1 MENLDHV
8 ERDERHHHTFLV
20 GIAGD
25 HIGDVD
31 VAHVKVHAHK
41 EARQHQHGD
50 DQTLDHAVQTHIA
63 GKDTVLG
70 VARLALHNVALGVLH
85 AQRERGE
92 TVGNQVHPQQLHRLE
107 DGKAD
112 ERGDK
117 HREDLGKVGRKQEL
131 DDLADVVVD
140 ATALFAGTDDGGE
153 VVVGKHHVG
162 DVLGDIGTGD
172 AHAHADV
179 GALDGRGV
187 VDAVARH
194 GHDLVARL
202 PSLDDAG
209 LVLGLDAGVHAVVL
223 DVRVELLFAHAIEVG
238 TGDGL
243 AAIGDDAQL
252 LGNGH
257 GGVDMVARNHD
268 GADTGVVRLADGV
281 GDLGADRVNHA
292 GQATEDQ
299 VMLERGGAAVARD
312 LGVGAACQ
320 RQHAQGLVGHGLVG
334 GHELGA
340 TLLGQ
345 GDDLIAVVD
354 MGAQADH
361 HVGRAL
367 GVLLVLAVQGLDD
380 HGHHLA
386 ARVKR
391 GLAHARMLGSQAS
404 EARLAGIVDERTLG
418 RLTHGLA
425 QLLVPLGV
433 GAQSHAG
440 QELLLRRGELVL
452 DDGHLVLGKG
462 AGLVR
467 ADGLR
472 AAKGLDGRKLADD
485 RLALGHLGHAERK
498 HDGHD
503 GDQALGDGGD
513 GERDGNHKGVEQGGR
528 VGEDVAHA
536 VADDIDAKDDDADDD
551 HHDGKDAAEL
561 GELNLQRR
569 ELFLGLGQSAG
580 DLAHLGVHTG
590 ADHDGAATAVHHGGA
605 HVAHVLA
612 VAERHVVGA
621 RGKLNHVGMLLYRH
635 GLAGKGGFLDLH
647 RGALEHAAVCR
658 NGVARLEH
666 DHIAGHELGARQ
678 VHELAVAQHLGLR
691 RAHLLQGLEGLLALG
706 FLDHAQHRV
715 DDNDEHD
722 DGDIGKVRLAL
733 DHARERADNRSRDQ
747 HDDHGVC
754 HLLKEALPQRC
765 LLGFL
770 KLVRACLGK
779 TRRRLAGAQAEV
791 LIDTL
796 VAEHLRRSG
805 QVFLL
810 HIESPPGIRATQQI
824 DARS

>member
-8 ERDERHHHTFLV
+8 ERDERHHHAFLV

-25 HIGDVD
+25 HIDDVD

-50 DQTLDHAVQTHIA
+50 DQTLDHAVQAHVT

-70 VARLALHNVALGVLH
+70 VARLALHDVALGVLH

-92 TVGNQVHPQQLHRLE
+92 AVGDQVHPQQLHRLE

-117 HREDLGKVGRKQEL
+117 HREHLGKVGRKQEL

-162 DVLGDIGTGD
+162 NVLGDVGAGD
-172 AHAHADV
+172 AHTDADV

-187 VDAVARH
+187 VDAVAGH
-194 GHDLVARL
+194 GDDLVARL
-202 PSLDDAG
+202 PGLDDAR

-223 DVRVELLFAHAIEVG
+223 DVRVELLVAHAVEVG
-238 TGDGL
+238 TGNGM
-243 AAIGDDAQL
+243 AAIGDDSQL

-257 GGVDMVARNHD
+257 GGVDMVARDHD
-268 GADTGVVRLADGV
+268 GANTGVVGLADGV

-292 GQATEDQ
+292 GQAAEDQ
-299 VMLERGGAAVARD
+299 VVLERSGAAVARD

-345 GDDLIAVVD
+345 RNDPVAVVD

-367 GVLLVLAVQGLDD
+367 GVLLILAVQGLDD
-380 HGHHLA
+380 HGHHLT
-386 ARVKR
+386 ARVER
-391 GLAHARMLGSQAS
+391 GLAHARVLGSQAS
-404 EARLAGIVDERTLG
+404 KTSLAGIVDERALS
-418 RLTHGLA
+418 RLTNGLA
-425 QLLVPLGV
+425 QVLVPLGI
-433 GAQSHAG
+433 GAQRHTG
-440 QELLLRRGELVL
+440 QELLLRRSELVL

-462 AGLVR
+462 TGLVG

-472 AAKGLDGRKLADD
+472 AAKGLDGRELADN
-485 RLALGHLGHAERK
+485 RLALGHFGHAERK
-498 HDGHD
+498 HDSHD
-503 GDQALGDGGD
+503 GNQTLRDGGD
-513 GERDGNHKGVEQGGR
+513 GKRDSDHKGIEQRGR
-528 VGEDVAHA
+528 VGENVAHA
-536 VADDIDAKDDDADDD
+536 VADDVDAKDNNADDD
-551 HHDGKDAAEL
+551 NHDSEDAAEL
-561 GELNLQRR
+561 GKLHLQRR
-569 ELFLGLGQSAG
+569 ELFLGLGQGAG
-580 DLAHLGVHTG
+580 DLTHLGVHTG
-590 ADHDGAATAVHHGGA
+590 TDYDGAATAVHHGGA

-621 RGKLNHVGMLLYRH
+621 GGELDHVGMLLDGH
-635 GLAGKGGFLDLH
+635 GLAGKGGLLDLH
-647 RGALEHAAVCR
+647 RGALEHAAVGR
-658 NGVARLEH
+658 DGVARLEH
-666 DHIAGHELGARQ
+666 DHVTGHELGARQ

-691 RAHLLQGLEGLLALG
+691 RAHLLQGLESLLAFSL
-706 FLDHAQHRV
+706 LDHAQHRV

-733 DHARERADNRSRDQ
+733 DHARERADDGGNDQ
-747 HDDHGVC
+747 HDDHGVG
-754 HLLKEALPQRC
+754 HLLKEALPQRR

-770 KLVRACLGK
+770 ELVRACLSEA
-779 TRRRLAGAQAEV
+779 RRRLVVAQAEV

-796 VAEHLRRSG
+796 VAEHLRRGG

>member
-8 ERDERHHHTFLV
+8 ERDERHHHAFLV
-20 GIAGD
+20 GIADD

-50 DQTLDHAVQTHIA
+50 DQALDHAVQTHIT
-63 GKDTVLG
+63 GKDAVLG
-70 VARLALHNVALGVLH
+70 VARLALHDVALGILH

-92 TVGNQVHPQQLHRLE
+92 AVGDQVHPQQLHRLE

-153 VVVGKHHVG
+153 IVVGKHHVG

-172 AHAHADV
+172 AHANADV

-223 DVRVELLFAHAIEVG
+223 DVRVEFLVAHAVEVG
-238 TGDGL
+238 ARDCL
-243 AAIGDDAQL
+243 AAIGDDTQL
-252 LGNGH
+252 LGDGH
-257 GGVDMVARNHD
+257 GGVDVVARDHD
-268 GADTGVVRLADGV
+268 GADTGVVRFADGV

-292 GQATEDQ
+292 GQAAEDQ
-299 VMLERGGAAVARD
+299 VVLERGGAAVGRN

-320 RQHAQGLVGHGLVG
+320 RQYAQGLVGHGLVG
-334 GHELGA
+334 GHELGT

-345 GDDLIAVVD
+345 RNDPVAVVD

-367 GVLLVLAVQGLDD
+367 GVLLILAVQGLDD

-386 ARVKR
+386 ARVER
-391 GLAHARMLGSQAS
+391 GLAHARVLGSQAS
-404 EARLAGIVDERTLG
+404 EARLAGIVDERALS
-418 RLTHGLA
+418 RLAHGLA
-425 QLLVPLGV
+425 QFLVPLGI
-433 GAQSHAG
+433 GAQRHAG
-440 QELLLRRGELVL
+440 QELLLGRSELVL

-462 AGLVR
+462 TGLVR

-472 AAKGLDGRKLADD
+472 AAESLDGRELADD
-485 RLALGHLGHAERK
+485 CLALGHLGHAKRQ

-503 GDQALGDGGD
+503 GDQALGNGGD
-513 GERDGNHKGVEQGGR
+513 GERDSDHKGVEQRGR
-528 VGEDVAHA
+528 VGENVAHA
-536 VADDIDAKDDDADDD
+536 VADDVDAKDDDADDD
-551 HHDGKDAAEL
+551 NHDGEDAAEL
-561 GELNLQRR
+561 GKLHLQRR
-569 ELFLGLGQSAG
+569 ELFLGLGQGAG
-580 DLAHLGVHTG
+580 NLAHLGIHAGT
-590 ADHDGAATAVHHGGA
+590 DHDGTAATVHHGGA

-612 VAERHVVGA
+612 VAERHVIGA
-621 RGKLNHVGMLLYRH
+621 GGELDHVGMLLDRH
-635 GLAGKGGFLDLH
+635 GLASECSLFDLH
-647 RGALEHAAVCR
+647 RGALEHAAVGR
-658 NGVARLEH
+658 DGVACLEH

-678 VHELAVAQHLGLR
+678 VHELAVAQNLGLR
-691 RAHLLQGLEGLLALG
+691 GAHLLQCLESFLAFSL
-706 FLDHAQHRV
+706 LDHAQHRV

-722 DGDIGKVRLAL
+722 DGDVGKVRLAL
-733 DHARERADNRSRDQ
+733 DHARECTDDGGNDQ
-747 HDDHGVC
+747 HDDHGVG
-754 HLLKEALPQRC
+754 HLLKEALPQRR

-770 KLVRACLGK
+770 ELVRACLGEA
-779 TRRRLAGAQAEV
+779 RRRLVVAQAEV